1 MAMEIIKKKITAT
14 IRNFLPKKYIL
25 ILLLW
30 FIDLFVI
37 GYVGFLVVPHT
48 GVNQDYGFPHTWSN
62 WDGNNYLSIAKNG
75 YQATGN
81 YSFAFF
87 PLYPLL
93 IAGFSHL
100 VSFPFFV
107 AWFISIFSFISSII
121 LLRKIILL
129 DFSEKIA
136 QSAFFL
142 LLLFPT
148 SFFFF
153 ATYTESL
160 FLLFVLASIYS
171 FRKEKYVLSAV
182 LAAGASATRLAGLG
196 LIFFFAYEMRLL
208 EAKPLGN
215 STMRHPEPAEGSIVS
230 KKRHLGLRY
239 VPIIGTIIGTAAYML
254 YLYLTKNDPFYFFT
268 VQRTEFHR
276 AALVFPLQTVVAIP
290 IKWLIN
296 RENVFAQWFTGIMF
310 AEIVCSLIFLKLL
323 ILGFFKKIRVSYLLF
338 ALFAWSLPLVTG
350 IPSSMLRYVLVLFPG
365 FITLAVLLE
374 DKRILRL
381 VVYMFLAI
389 GLIFATMYFHS
400 GHWIG

>member
-1 MAMEIIKKKITAT
+1 MAMEIIKKKITAG
-14 IRNFLPKKYIL
+14 IHNFLPKKYIL

-107 AWFISIFSFISSII
+107 AWFISIFSFIGSII

-196 LIFFFAYEMRLL
+196 LIFFFAYE
-208 EAKPLGN
+208 
-215 STMRHPEPAEGSIVS
+215 IFVS

-323 ILGFFKKIRVSYLLF
+323 ILGFFKKIRTSYLIF

-350 IPSSMLRYVLVLFPG
+350 TPSSMLRYVLVLFPG

-374 DKRILRL
+374 DKRMLRL

-389 GLIFATMYFHS
+389 GLILAIMHFHA
-400 GHWIG
+400 GYWIG